1 MKSIKFTV
9 PGNPFGK
16 QRPKFARMG
25 TYTKTY
31 TPKKTTQHEKEV
43 AECFLEVARGRRFK
57 EKEPLDIRIIAYYP
71 IPQSTSKKRRKEMLE
86 HRIRPTVKPD
96 LDNVA
101 KLIYDALN
109 GVAWYDD
116 NAIVDTQV
124 RKPNRYLTNMSMAY
138 FADPKDHVA
147 TSIFPICPVD
157 FSTGFYYEFLKGDLA
172 RDNVARKP
180 AFGKV
185 SPAKMGHTDNSYKCV
200 VDQIIVGVD
209 QIGAINYQRAGVP
222 ASIDP
227 RRSKVRF
234 VSEQQ
239 LLHLD
244 ILFAESFFKTG
255 VWANEFTGISSGTP
269 SGSQF
274 LKFNDANFDPV
285 NFFDARKRE
294 IKLAGRRMPNKLSL
308 GYDSFTALKNH
319 PDILERVKYT
329 GGTANPAIV
338 NEQVLAQVLG
348 FEEVKV
354 LEATYNAAEEG
365 QPDDMKFV
373 CESDGALLTYTTN
386 APAIDEPSAGYIFTW
401 DMLGNGNYM
410 ATDQFEGEGGTHS
423 EFIEGLMSTDMKKT
437 SDDLA
442 CYLSACV

>member
-1 MKSIKFTV
+1 M
-9 PGNPFGK
+9 GNTREVNGNAAIL
-16 QRPKFARMG
+16 ARINKG
-25 TYTKTY
+25 
-31 TPKKTTQHEKEV
+31 
-43 AECFLEVARGRRFK
+43 
-57 EKEPLDIRIIAYYP
+57 
-71 IPQSTSKKRRKEMLE
+71 
-86 HRIRPTVKPD
+86 
-96 LDNVA
+96 
-101 KLIYDALN
+101 
-109 GVAWYDD
+109 W
-116 NAIVDTQV
+116 
-124 RKPNRYLTNMSMAY
+124 KPNRYLTNMSMAY

-185 SPAKMGHTDNSYKCV
+185 PPAKMGHTDNSYKCV

-209 QIGAINYQRAGVP
+209 QIGAVNYQRAGVP

-269 SGSQF
+269 GGSQF

-386 APAIDEPSAGYIFTW
+386 APAIDEPSAGYIFT
-401 DMLGNGNYM
+401 
-410 ATDQFEGEGGTHS
+410 
-423 EFIEGLMSTDMKKT
+423 
-437 SDDLA
+437 
-442 CYLSACV
+442 